1 MTGFDYKAE
10 LDAARARI
18 VADTNRRYTA
28 AWDRIHA
35 ETPGERAE
43 REPVTRPRTW
53 GVLWRDVIGRLARLN
68 DVFSGRARE

>member
-10 LDAARARI
+10 LAAVRARI

-43 REPVTRPRTW
+43 REPVTRPRGLIDALVEYVADFW
-53 GVLWRDVIGRLARLN
+53 NSFFGNR
-68 DVFSGRARE
+68 RE